1 MKKFV
6 IFKVDNRYYLYYV
19 NRDMF
24 ISYGDFKKVFNAYNF
39 LVKHLCEVLNYTQ
52 ANFSLHIRKF

>member
-24 ISYGDFKKVFNAYNF
+24 IFNGDFKNVFNAYNF
-39 LVKHLCEVLNYTQ
+39 LVKHFCKVLNCTQ

>member
-6 IFKVDNRYYLYYV
+6 IFKVNNRYYLYYV

-24 ISYGDFKKVFNAYNF
+24 ISNGDFKNVFNAYNF
-39 LVKHLCEVLNYTQ
+39 LVKHLCNSLNITQ
-52 ANFSLHIRKF
+52 VNFSLLIRKF